1 MTDASETAGALD
13 GLFVLDLTRILAGP
27 TATQMLGDMGATV
40 IKVENPK
47 TGGDDTRGWGPHYA
61 RNEDGSAS
69 DLSAYFMSSN
79 RNKQSIAVD
88 IVTPEGQD
96 IIRRLAARADVVI
109 ENFKPDGLVKY
120 GLDHKTLC
128 AAHPSLV
135 YCSISGYGQYG
146 PN

>member
-1 MTDASETAGALD
+1 
-13 GLFVLDLTRILAGP
+13 
-27 TATQMLGDMGATV
+27 
-40 IKVENPK
+40 
-47 TGGDDTRGWGPHYA
+47 
-61 RNEDGSAS
+61 
-69 DLSAYFMSSN
+69 MSSN

-88 IVTPEGQD
+88 IATPEGQD
-96 IIRRLAARADVVI
+96 IIRRLAASADVVI